1 MQNELQLD
9 TATTK
14 FSEDVMIAADKNY
27 YQRWESAAH
36 NNR

>member
-14 FSEDVMIAADKNY
+14 FSEDVMIAAQLNST
-27 YQRWESAAH
+27 QV
-36 NNR
+36 